1 MTVIKE
7 GNKSYRSMYLFQ
19 QSNLSRDFDVQK
31 TLFDLFKYSCDVMQV
46 GALSAQ
52 LGLVSGLA
60 DWY

>member
-1 MTVIKE
+1 
-7 GNKSYRSMYLFQ
+7 MYLFQ

-46 GALSAQ
+46 RALSAQ